1 MDVLTCPEST
11 VDCSPVPIPA
21 EFYISIIL
29 KFRPRNE
36 QTTFFQIVNEVS
48 RLETQPLG
56 GHPNPL
62 LPSIQDDIMYG
73 KPNIEPPS
81 YDLPPPSYDEVMK
94 SNKI

>member
-1 MDVLTCPEST
+1 M
-11 VDCSPVPIPA
+11 
-21 EFYISIIL
+21 
-29 KFRPRNE
+29 
-36 QTTFFQIVNEVS
+36 S

-56 GHPNPL
+56 GELHPNPL